1 MPKDP
6 YALLRALMRA
16 EAARG
21 ERAAT
26 EKATPPASPPH
37 GRGCAVPAPDRYA
50 GRRAGC
56 GRGSD
61 RRDLQSGSGGR
72 ALS

>member
-21 ERAAT
+21 ERATT
-26 EKATPPASPPH
+26 EKTAPPTS
-37 GRGCAVPAPDRYA
+37 R
-50 GRRAGC
+50 
-56 GRGSD
+56 D
-61 RRDLQSGSGGR
+61 RRKPGR
-72 ALS
+72 KNDR

>member
-21 ERAAT
+21 ERERAAT
-26 EKATPPASPPH
+26 EKTTPPAS
-37 GRGCAVPAPDRYA
+37 R
-50 GRRAGC
+50 
-56 GRGSD
+56 D
-61 RRDLQSGSGGR
+61 RRTPGR
-72 ALS
+72 KNDR

>member
-26 EKATPPASPPH
+26 EKTPPPTA
-37 GRGCAVPAPDRYA
+37 R
-50 GRRAGC
+50 
-56 GRGSD
+56 D
-61 RRDLQSGSGGR
+61 RRTPGR
-72 ALS
+72 KNRR

>member
-21 ERAAT
+21 ERAT
-26 EKATPPASPPH
+26 TDQTPPAT
-37 GRGCAVPAPDRYA
+37 APR
-50 GRRAGC
+50 
-56 GRGSD
+56 D
-61 RRDLQSGSGGR
+61 RRPPRKKDDR
-72 ALS
+72 

>member
-16 EAARG
+16 EATRG

-26 EKATPPASPPH
+26 QKTTPTSS
-37 GRGCAVPAPDRYA
+37 R
-50 GRRAGC
+50 
-56 GRGSD
+56 D
-61 RRDLQSGSGGR
+61 RRTPGKKNDR
-72 ALS
+72 

>member
-26 EKATPPASPPH
+26 EKTTPPAS
-37 GRGCAVPAPDRYA
+37 R
-50 GRRAGC
+50 
-56 GRGSD
+56 D
-61 RRDLQSGSGGR
+61 RRKPGKRNDR
-72 ALS
+72 

>member
-21 ERAAT
+21 ERAAA
-26 EKATPPASPPH
+26 ERTPPPEP
-37 GRGCAVPAPDRYA
+37 RIRRAPDKKD
-50 GRRAGC
+50 
-56 GRGSD
+56 D
-61 RRDLQSGSGGR
+61 R
-72 ALS
+72 

>member
-21 ERAAT
+21 ERSAT
-26 EKATPPASPPH
+26 QKTTPPSS
-37 GRGCAVPAPDRYA
+37 R
-50 GRRAGC
+50 
-56 GRGSD
+56 D
-61 RRDLQSGSGGR
+61 RRTPGKKNDR
-72 ALS
+72 

>member
-21 ERAAT
+21 QRAAT
-26 EKATPPASPPH
+26 EKTPP
-37 GRGCAVPAPDRYA
+37 PATRERRTPGKKNDR
-50 GRRAGC
+50 
-56 GRGSD
+56 
-61 RRDLQSGSGGR
+61 
-72 ALS
+72 